1 MKYAI
6 VRDDGATEIREDE
19 YPLQDNAIVL
29 SDEQHAQLMS
39 GRYILQDNKIVANS
53 NFRKLGM

>member
-6 VRDDGATEIREDE
+6 VRDDGATEIREDN

-29 SDEQHAQLMS
+29 SDEQHAQLIR
-39 GRYILQDNKIVANS
+39 GEYILQDGQIVANP
-53 NFRKLGM
+53 NFKKIGI

>member
-19 YPLQDNAIVL
+19 HPLQDNAIVL